1 MQMSCAESSTD
12 DSVADTHS
20 SHDDT
25 KSDTTSNTQNDWQ
38 SNASGD
44 NLLRTPQSNYP
55 DKQSAETAD
64 RDASV
69 IQVSPI
75 SNTLLCVPMVQCV
88 ILNNHST
95 DLMHRIWIKCVIWL
109 MWVSCK
115 WSSTVTICTTRTDYW
130 WLHHVLLISHPVD
143 SSDLHQHRRLWRPQA
158 FIRVGRVSRPV
169 VSTTNIPWRISIATA
184 WINYHYHFC
193 RPQTIDVC
201 Q

>member
-1 MQMSCAESSTD
+1 MSCAESSTD

-75 SNTLLCVPMVQCV
+75 SNTLLFGVYRWCSASFSTIIPLTSFTEFESNALSDRCESHANEVQQ
-88 ILNNHST
+88 SRYARRE
-95 DLMHRIWIKCVIWL
+95 RIIDGYT
-109 MWVSCK
+109 M
-115 WSSTVTICTTRTDYW
+115 
-130 WLHHVLLISHPVD
+130 
-143 SSDLHQHRRLWRPQA
+143 
-158 FIRVGRVSRPV
+158 
-169 VSTTNIPWRISIATA
+169 
-184 WINYHYHFC
+184 FC
-193 RPQTIDVC
+193 
-201 Q
+201 